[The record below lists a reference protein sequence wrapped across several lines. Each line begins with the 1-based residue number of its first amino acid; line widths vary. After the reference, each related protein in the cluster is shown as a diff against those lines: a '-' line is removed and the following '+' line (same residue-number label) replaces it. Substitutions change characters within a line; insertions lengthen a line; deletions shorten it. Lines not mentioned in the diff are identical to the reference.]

1 MANIR
6 DKDQKRTGIYT
17 DLNKSKGKPIVYIAM
32 LLLIIISMVIT
43 FNPRWRAKKMN
54 QDQQQPVSA
63 TNTDPEFTKQG
74 ELVFYKSDNTQNV
87 KIDIEVA
94 DTEPLRNRG
103 LMYRR
108 QMELGHGM
116 LFIFPDEDFRSFWMK
131 NTYLPLDII
140 YLNAQKKIIR
150 IHENVATL
158 NEQSIP
164 SDAPAQYVVEVI
176 AGFCAIYNIRV
187 GDAISFARI

>member
-17 DLNKSKGKPIVYIAM
+17 DLRKSKGKPIVYIAM

-43 FNPRWRAKKMN
+43 FNPKWRAKKMSR
-54 QDQQQPVSA
+54 DQQQSVSA
-63 TNTDPEFTKQG
+63 ANTDPEFTKQG
-74 ELVFYKSDNTQNV
+74 ELIFYKSDNTQNI

-116 LFIFPDEDFRSFWMK
+116 LFIFPDEDYRSFWMK

-140 YLNAQKKIIR
+140 YLDARKKIIR

-158 NEQSIP
+158 NEQPIP

-187 GDAISFARI
+187 GDVISFARI